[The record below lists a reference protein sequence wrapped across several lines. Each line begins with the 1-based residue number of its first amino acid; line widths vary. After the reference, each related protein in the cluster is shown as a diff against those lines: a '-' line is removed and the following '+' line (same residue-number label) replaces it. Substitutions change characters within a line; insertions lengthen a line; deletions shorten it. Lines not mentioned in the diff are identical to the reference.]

1 MKCVRLPD
9 IVEIEWMILEKFPQI
24 IEMCQQKESMKTPG
38 KSILQT
44 LTLLASQL
52 SKSKQNAK

>member
-38 KSILQT
+38 RFILQT

-52 SKSKQNAK
+52 SKSK